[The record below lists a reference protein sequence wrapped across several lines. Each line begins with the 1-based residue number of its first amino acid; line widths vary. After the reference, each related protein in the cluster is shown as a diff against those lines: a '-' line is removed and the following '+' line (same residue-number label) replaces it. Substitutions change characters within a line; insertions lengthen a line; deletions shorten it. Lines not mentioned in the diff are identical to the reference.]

1 MMCCNPDDIVGNLL
15 LLDLPF
21 VNVLRERIV
30 EFNNVLF
37 NQSEERRELLC
48 EIISFIDNDLKL
60 HLANIEKDELEN
72 ELIQFY
78 FGLGFIKK
86 SEEPFISGNMGI
98 AEQCNVWSNVIS
110 CLKGLQ
116 SQPSLNEKYENCNQR
131 LIINKIIHNPAFKE
145 TLNKR
150 ITVVNNVEFKKN
162 LININNIREE
172 LLEINNSINELNE
185 ILLSHEEDIDES
197 SAPLSVTEELKK
209 SDHETVHIL
218 LTEWVNNIKS
228 RGSFHHDM
236 NYVAH
241 FSQLSSG
248 YESDHDE
255 SNFEDSFH
263 KDFSAKILLLY
274 NNFYL

>member
-1 MMCCNPDDIVGNLL
+1 M
-15 LLDLPF
+15 F
-21 VNVLRERIV
+21 FNVLM
-30 EFNNVLF
+30 
-37 NQSEERRELLC
+37 
-48 EIISFIDNDLKL
+48 
-60 HLANIEKDELEN
+60 LA
-72 ELIQFY
+72 F
-78 FGLGFIKK
+78 
-86 SEEPFISGNMGI
+86 
-98 AEQCNVWSNVIS
+98 
-110 CLKGLQ
+110 
-116 SQPSLNEKYENCNQR
+116 
-131 LIINKIIHNPAFKE
+131 HFK
-145 TLNKR
+145 
-150 ITVVNNVEFKKN
+150 
-162 LININNIREE
+162 
-172 LLEINNSINELNE
+172 
-185 ILLSHEEDIDES
+185 DIDES

-274 NNFYL
+274 NNCKSVSEVDIEIYIFLELSLLIYMYIYFFYRRK